1 MDQFTLRFRLG
12 SIPVVIEPW
21 FWVMALVMGSNLRG
35 PDILLW
41 VGVVFVSILV
51 HELGHAAASRA
62 FGAQARIRLHGF
74 GGLTYPDRKLKR
86 SHEILM
92 TLAGPFA
99 GFALAGVVYGLLYQF
114 PWLAL
119 SPKVGV
125 LASLALSVNLWWG
138 VINLLPVPPL
148 DGGHV
153 ALALAGPRHER
164 SVRVLALVVS
174 GLIVAWSLSEGSFY
188 RAALFGMLGF
198 QNLQLMTRTSRA

>member
-1 MDQFTLRFRLG
+1 MEQFTLRFRLG

-51 HELGHAAASRA
+51 HELGHAVASRA
-62 FGAQARIRLHGF
+62 FGAQARIRLHSF

-86 SHEILM
+86 SHEIIM

-99 GFALAGVVYGLLYQF
+99 GFALGAVAFAVMWF
-114 PWLAL
+114 VP
-119 SPKVGV
+119 
-125 LASLALSVNLWWG
+125 LASPMMQFVLSSLLWVNVAWG
-138 VINLLPVPPL
+138 VMNLLPIPPL

-153 ALALAGPRHER
+153 LLELMGPRGER
-164 SVRVLALVVS
+164 QARYAAIATAAVV
-174 GLIVAWSLSEGSFY
+174 VAISLSRGSMYTVLLFGSLAY
-188 RAALFGMLGF
+188 QNYAAL
-198 QNLQLMTRTSRA
+198 TRTR